1 MRRNKQ
7 EIRKSLEKVYDMA
20 DNLFKAGSRTR
31 GILDIVRVKLNETGE
46 SFPSSIRQTDIEM
59 IRTTGRSEWVER
71 MMAQYYTEKPLVNT
85 DITRTPMAA
94 QVLPNQLDLFDSQ
107 LSDEKLHLIYSELI
121 DIKNLLTARS

>member
-1 MRRNKQ
+1 
-7 EIRKSLEKVYDMA
+7 
-20 DNLFKAGSRTR
+20 
-31 GILDIVRVKLNETGE
+31 
-46 SFPSSIRQTDIEM
+46 M

-121 DIKNLLTARS
+121 DIKNLLTAIRS